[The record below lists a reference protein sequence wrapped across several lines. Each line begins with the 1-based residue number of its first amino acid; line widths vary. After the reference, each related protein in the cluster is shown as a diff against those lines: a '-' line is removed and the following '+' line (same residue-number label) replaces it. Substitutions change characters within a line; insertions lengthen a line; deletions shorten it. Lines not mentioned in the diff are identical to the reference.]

1 MAMAAEVTG
10 VAAAASECGISQRPH
25 PHLPSL
31 GFCEGKQ
38 VGGAEREWRRG
49 TAKKG
54 GREGGEKA
62 RERSPEKGTR
72 QILGSERKRDSC
84 RRGNLGGERT
94 FPVKG
99 LEGSAKIG
107 TAHKHPTC

>member
-1 MAMAAEVTG
+1 ME
-10 VAAAASECGISQRPH
+10 
-25 PHLPSL
+25 
-31 GFCEGKQ
+31 EGHGEEGRERRGERKR
-38 VGGAEREWRRG
+38 ERE
-49 TAKKG
+49 
-54 GREGGEKA
+54 RE

-72 QILGSERKRDSC
+72 QILGNERKRDSC

-99 LEGSAKIG
+99 LEGSARIG